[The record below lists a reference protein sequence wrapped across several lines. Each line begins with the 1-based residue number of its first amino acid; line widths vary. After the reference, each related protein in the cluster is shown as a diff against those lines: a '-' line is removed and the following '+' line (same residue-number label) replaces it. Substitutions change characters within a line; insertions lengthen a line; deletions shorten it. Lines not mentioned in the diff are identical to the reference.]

1 MINFYERVSESYF
14 KLRSYDVD
22 EAEAKKNEFEIKN
35 NEVYLRNMS
44 DVELKKFLK
53 DKCSDMGKEL
63 ALATKEKTKP
73 ILNVIS
79 SCDLFLKALDNY
91 GSKGNYDRALELFLQ
106 KEAEKRTEQNLRN
119 VNKEKIRKIGKNFV
133 LITLTVS
140 AVVGI
145 NYGLVKSGIISPGS
159 NNNVLTP
166 DRKEYYV
173 DNDVYR
179 DNKYHFV
186 VEDERTVEEVAE
198 KYGVSPSFIQVI
210 SEDPKALKPGDEIII
225 FGPLSPRI
233 DSGRSK

>member
-14 KLRSYDVD
+14 KLRSYGVD
-22 EAEAKKNEFEIKN
+22 EAEAKKYEFEIKN

-44 DVELKKFLK
+44 GVELKKFLK
-53 DKCSDMGKEL
+53 DTYSDMGKEL

-73 ILNVIS
+73 VLNVIS

-106 KEAEKRTEQNLRN
+106 KDAEKRTEQNLRY
-119 VNKEKIRKIGKNFV
+119 VNKEKIRKIGKKFV
-133 LITLTVS
+133 VVTLGVGI
-140 AVVGI
+140 VFGI
-145 NYGLVKSGIISPGS
+145 NYGLIKKGIIGPGS
-159 NNNVLTP
+159 NNNIPTP
-166 DRKEYYV
+166 DRIEYYV

-186 VEDERTVEEVAE
+186 IEDERTVDEVAK

-210 SEDPKALKPGDEIII
+210 SGDPKALKPGDEIII

>member
-14 KLRSYDVD
+14 KLRSFGVD

-53 DKCSDMGKEL
+53 DTCSDMGKEL

-73 ILNVIS
+73 VLNVIS

-91 GSKGNYDRALELFLQ
+91 GSKGNYDRALELSLQ
-106 KEAEKRTEQNLRN
+106 KDAEKRTEKNLRY
-119 VNKEKIRKIGKNFV
+119 VNKEKIRKIGKRFV
-133 LITLTVS
+133 VITLAVS

-145 NYGLVKSGIISPGS
+145 NYGLVKSGIIGPGS

-186 VEDERTVEEVAE
+186 VEDERTVEEVAK

-210 SEDPKALKPGDEIII
+210 SGDPKALKPGDEIII